1 MSKQT
6 GISNSEDEVTKSHIK
21 RKGGHHKRRGPWEVW
36 TTHVYKHY
44 SPIRG
49 KNFWEFMQRDYATK
63 ELAEQ
68 AAEKFRRDKI
78 YDKVEIRY
86 NERKA

>member
-36 TTHVYKHY
+36 TTKKYI
-44 SPIRG
+44 SPYR
-49 KNFWEFMQRDYATK
+49 KKDFWEFMQRDYATK
-63 ELAEQ
+63 ELAE
-68 AAEKFRRDKI
+68 AAAGKWIREGL